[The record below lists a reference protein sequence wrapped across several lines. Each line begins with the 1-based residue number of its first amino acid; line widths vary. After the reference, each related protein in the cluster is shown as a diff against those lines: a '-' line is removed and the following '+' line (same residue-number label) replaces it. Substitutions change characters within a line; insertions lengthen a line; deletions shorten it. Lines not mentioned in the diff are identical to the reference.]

1 MIKTKILFSAR
12 DVAAAYE
19 IKNFVTFFSKKNYT
33 INIVAMD
40 PAYSILKNIL
50 SSVYRKK
57 LIKLK
62 ILKSKNYKKIL
73 FDYSDKLI
81 KKTESNLIITG
92 LSMNNIGIDEAL
104 IHQGKKKNILTF
116 SIQDFP
122 GDVNKFN
129 KFHPDYYIVMDKISA
144 DLTKKKTKSKVFVI
158 GHQIN
163 KNLLK
168 LKIKRYR
175 RIESQKNILICS
187 QPFSNKNFFLR
198 TIKNFS
204 KEIFKLKKE
213 FNYYYR
219 PHPGENK
226 KIPYLINKFFK
237 KNKIKINEVK
247 SEDLYKDLLN
257 KDLIVTCFSSI
268 IIDFAK
274 INAVS
279 NKPLGMILS
288 LMYDKELKF
297 YYKKINRLNFLP
309 FEKMDWSSN

>member
-1 MIKTKILFSAR
+1 M
-12 DVAAAYE
+12 
-19 IKNFVTFFSKKNYT
+19 
-33 INIVAMD
+33 
-40 PAYSILKNIL
+40 
-50 SSVYRKK
+50 
-57 LIKLK
+57 
-62 ILKSKNYKKIL
+62 
-73 FDYSDKLI
+73 
-81 KKTESNLIITG
+81 
-92 LSMNNIGIDEAL
+92 
-104 IHQGKKKNILTF
+104 
-116 SIQDFP
+116 
-122 GDVNKFN
+122 
-129 KFHPDYYIVMDKISA
+129 
-144 DLTKKKTKSKVFVI
+144 
-158 GHQIN
+158 
-163 KNLLK
+163 
-168 LKIKRYR
+168 
-175 RIESQKNILICS
+175 
-187 QPFSNKNFFLR
+187 R

-204 KEIFKLKKE
+204 KKIFKLKKE

-309 FEKMDWSSN
+309 FEKNGLVEVISNPSEISKKIYSSFSRSKHQQLWLKSKLLLNNSRGKIIKIK

>member
-116 SIQDFP
+116 SIQ
-122 GDVNKFN
+122 
-129 KFHPDYYIVMDKISA
+129 
-144 DLTKKKTKSKVFVI
+144 
-158 GHQIN
+158 
-163 KNLLK
+163 
-168 LKIKRYR
+168 
-175 RIESQKNILICS
+175 
-187 QPFSNKNFFLR
+187 
-198 TIKNFS
+198 
-204 KEIFKLKKE
+204 
-213 FNYYYR
+213 
-219 PHPGENK
+219 
-226 KIPYLINKFFK
+226 
-237 KNKIKINEVK
+237 
-247 SEDLYKDLLN
+247 
-257 KDLIVTCFSSI
+257 
-268 IIDFAK
+268 
-274 INAVS
+274 
-279 NKPLGMILS
+279 
-288 LMYDKELKF
+288 
-297 YYKKINRLNFLP
+297 
-309 FEKMDWSSN
+309 